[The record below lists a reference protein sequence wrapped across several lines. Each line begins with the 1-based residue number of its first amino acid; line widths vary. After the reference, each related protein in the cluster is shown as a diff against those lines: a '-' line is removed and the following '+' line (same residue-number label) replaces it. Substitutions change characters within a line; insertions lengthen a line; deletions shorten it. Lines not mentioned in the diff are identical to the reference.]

1 MKTIAFHNNKGGV
14 GKTTLAA
21 NVGYNLSVMNYR
33 VLMVDCDPQGNLS
46 SFFDRYDLTKKS
58 LAQALDGQE
67 RCVYRTAYKRLDIL
81 PGNIYSESLTPQP
94 ENMESVLQQYKEKYD
109 WCIVDCAPAFSK
121 LTKAALQTSDQVMI
135 PIKLDNFSIE
145 GIDTVLSKL
154 ADPSTA
160 HVVINEFSTSR
171 ASRDFLAKLVQTYNY
186 PLCETLVR
194 YSTMVDAANFRKK
207 PMAKKAKFH
216 WVTADMADLTEEV
229 CGYGFVN

>member
-1 MKTIAFHNNKGGV
+1 MKTIAFYNNKGGV

-94 ENMESVLQQYKEKYD
+94 ENMESVFLQISFDKT
-109 WCIVDCAPAFSK
+109 IS
-121 LTKAALQTSDQVMI
+121 ALPSSSRNNKVLNLI
-135 PIKLDNFSIE
+135 PEEIYLLRNF
-145 GIDTVLSKL
+145 
-154 ADPSTA
+154 
-160 HVVINEFSTSR
+160 
-171 ASRDFLAKLVQTYNY
+171 
-186 PLCETLVR
+186 
-194 YSTMVDAANFRKK
+194 
-207 PMAKKAKFH
+207 
-216 WVTADMADLTEEV
+216 
-229 CGYGFVN
+229 

>member
-1 MKTIAFHNNKGGV
+1 MKTIAFYNNKGGV

-21 NVGYNLSVMNYR
+21 NVGYNLSAMNYR

-145 GIDTVLSKL
+145 GIDTVLSNRL
-154 ADPSTA
+154 Y
-160 HVVINEFSTSR
+160 IEF
-171 ASRDFLAKLVQTYNY
+171 
-186 PLCETLVR
+186 
-194 YSTMVDAANFRKK
+194 
-207 PMAKKAKFH
+207 
-216 WVTADMADLTEEV
+216 
-229 CGYGFVN
+229 

>member
-1 MKTIAFHNNKGGV
+1 MKTIAFYNNKGGV

-94 ENMESVLQQYKEKYD
+94 ENMESVFLQISSDKT
-109 WCIVDCAPAFSK
+109 ISAPLS
-121 LTKAALQTSDQVMI
+121 
-135 PIKLDNFSIE
+135 SISMRE
-145 GIDTVLSKL
+145 ITIYFIQLKGGTVRSV
-154 ADPSTA
+154 T
-160 HVVINEFSTSR
+160 TSR
-171 ASRDFLAKLVQTYNY
+171 VPSSNTARSPERIRRTIWQT
-186 PLCETLVR
+186 E
-194 YSTMVDAANFRKK
+194 
-207 PMAKKAKFH
+207 
-216 WVTADMADLTEEV
+216 
-229 CGYGFVN
+229 

>member
-1 MKTIAFHNNKGGV
+1 MKTIAFYNNKGGV

-21 NVGYNLSVMNYR
+21 NVGYNLSAMNYR
-33 VLMVDCDPQGNLS
+33 VLMMDCDPQGNLS

-94 ENMESVLQQYKEKYD
+94 ENMESVFLQISSDK
-109 WCIVDCAPAFSK
+109 
-121 LTKAALQTSDQVMI
+121 TLQTSDQVMI

>member
-1 MKTIAFHNNKGGV
+1 
-14 GKTTLAA
+14 
-21 NVGYNLSVMNYR
+21 MNYR
-33 VLMVDCDPQGNLS
+33 VLMMDCDPQGNLS

-216 WVTADMADLTEEV
+216 WVTADMTDLTEEV